1 MPLLKHGFLGTEG
14 ERIQQQI
21 LKKYAEL
28 FGHLRDFNDICH
40 EYLSGLRIDR
50 QAEIEVFTI
59 AYFIRGLKTFQSL
72 ILLLERGMLDDVRV
86 LGRTLLHTHFR
97 LAALANDPTVLKRI
111 RTSSLLE
118 QKRRL
123 ESYKSGKRKVPANAT
138 KVDLDQLIA
147 QAESQLQKL
156 GGSGINEKELAKIG
170 GRLRDY
176 DEAYAILSDAVH
188 TSISDV
194 LPSMKFGHKGNF
206 LGYIYGQTIGTL
218 RCMRVICSRFNRRV
232 WLTLAKSLSDNCQQ
246 ALRSSRSAQCGLPRT
261 CRAFS
266 IRNRLPR
273 IADYNRRSHGSNHP
287 RLT

>member
-21 LKKYAEL
+21 LKKYSEL

-50 QAEIEVFTI
+50 EAETEVFTI

-97 LAALANDPTVLKRI
+97 LAALANDPAVLKRI
-111 RTSSLLE
+111 RASALLE
-118 QKRRL
+118 QKKRL
-123 ESYKSGKRKVPANAT
+123 ESYKSGKRKVPANAN

-147 QAESQLQKL
+147 QAQSQLQKM

-188 TSISDV
+188 TSLSDV

-206 LGYIYGQTIGTL
+206 LGYIYGPHDRDLAMYAGYL
-218 RCMRVICSRFNRRV
+218 
-232 WLTLAKSLSDNCQQ
+232 LTLQSENLVNTNEVIKRQLPVSFEDFKKRSMRITSDMPGVFNPKSVATHRKLQ
-246 ALRSSRSAQCGLPRT
+246 
-261 CRAFS
+261 
-266 IRNRLPR
+266 
-273 IADYNRRSHGSNHP
+273 
-287 RLT
+287 

>member
-21 LKKYAEL
+21 LKKYSEL
-28 FGHLRDFNDICH
+28 FGHLRDLNDICH
-40 EYLSGLRIDR
+40 EYLSGLRIDCE
-50 QAEIEVFTI
+50 AETEVFTI

-97 LAALANDPTVLKRI
+97 LAALANDPAVLKRI
-111 RTSSLLE
+111 RASALLE
-118 QKRRL
+118 QKKRL
-123 ESYKSGKRKVPANAT
+123 ESYKSGKRKVPANANNI
-138 KVDLDQLIA
+138 DLDQLIA
-147 QAESQLQKL
+147 QAQSQLQKM

-188 TSISDV
+188 TSLSDV

-206 LGYIYGQTIGTL
+206 LGYIYGPHDRDLAMYAGYL
-218 RCMRVICSRFNRRV
+218 
-232 WLTLAKSLSDNCQQ
+232 LTLQSENLVNTNEVIKRQLPVSFEDFKKRSMRITSDMSGVFNPKSVATHRKLQ
-246 ALRSSRSAQCGLPRT
+246 
-261 CRAFS
+261 
-266 IRNRLPR
+266 
-273 IADYNRRSHGSNHP
+273 
-287 RLT
+287 

>member
-14 ERIQQQI
+14 EQIQQQI
-21 LKKYAEL
+21 LKKYSEL

-50 QAEIEVFTI
+50 EAETEVFTI

-111 RTSSLLE
+111 RTSALAE
-118 QKRRL
+118 QKKRL
-123 ESYKSGKRKVPANAT
+123 ESYKSGKRKVPANAN

-147 QAESQLQKL
+147 QAQSQLQKM

-188 TSISDV
+188 TSLSDV
-194 LPSMKFGHKGNF
+194 LPSMKFGHKSNF
-206 LGYIYGQTIGTL
+206 LGYIYGPDDRDLAMYAGYLLTL
-218 RCMRVICSRFNRRV
+218 QSENLVNSNEVIKRQLPASFEDFKKRSMRITSDMPGVFNR
-232 WLTLAKSLSDNCQQ
+232 KSVATHRKLQ
-246 ALRSSRSAQCGLPRT
+246 
-261 CRAFS
+261 
-266 IRNRLPR
+266 
-273 IADYNRRSHGSNHP
+273 
-287 RLT
+287 

>member
-14 ERIQQQI
+14 ERIKQQI

-40 EYLSGLRIDR
+40 EYLGGLRIDR
-50 QAEIEVFTI
+50 QAETEVFTI

-72 ILLLERGMLDDVRV
+72 ILLLERGTLDDVRV

-111 RTSSLLE
+111 RASALVE
-118 QKRRL
+118 QKKRL
-123 ESYKSGKRKVPANAT
+123 ESYKLGKRKVPANAN

-188 TSISDV
+188 TSLSDV
-194 LPSMKFGHKGNF
+194 LPSLKFGHKGNF
-206 LGYIYGQTIGTL
+206 LGYIYGPDDRDLAMYAGYL
-218 RCMRVICSRFNRRV
+218 
-232 WLTLAKSLSDNCQQ
+232 LTLQSENLVNTNEVIKRQLPASFEEFKKRSMRITSDMPGVFNPKSV
-246 ALRSSRSAQCGLPRT
+246 ATHR
-261 CRAFS
+261 
-266 IRNRLPR
+266 RLQ
-273 IADYNRRSHGSNHP
+273 
-287 RLT
+287 

>member
-14 ERIQQQI
+14 EQIQQQI
-21 LKKYAEL
+21 LRKYAEL

-50 QAEIEVFTI
+50 EAETEVFTI

-111 RTSSLLE
+111 RTSALSE
-118 QKRRL
+118 QKKRL
-123 ESYKSGKRKVPANAT
+123 ESYKSGKRKVPANAN

-147 QAESQLQKL
+147 QAQSQLQKM

-188 TSISDV
+188 TSLSDV

-206 LGYIYGQTIGTL
+206 LGYIYGPDDRDLAMYAGYLLTL
-218 RCMRVICSRFNRRV
+218 QSENLVNTNEVIKRQLPASFEEFKKRSMRITSDMPGVFNR
-232 WLTLAKSLSDNCQQ
+232 KSVATHRKLQ
-246 ALRSSRSAQCGLPRT
+246 
-261 CRAFS
+261 
-266 IRNRLPR
+266 
-273 IADYNRRSHGSNHP
+273 
-287 RLT
+287 

>member
-21 LKKYAEL
+21 LKKYSEL
-28 FGHLRDFNDICH
+28 FGHLRDLNDICH

-50 QAEIEVFTI
+50 EAEIEVFTI

-97 LAALANDPTVLKRI
+97 LAALANDPAVLKRI
-111 RTSSLLE
+111 RASALLE
-118 QKRRL
+118 QKKRL
-123 ESYKSGKRKVPANAT
+123 ESYKSGKRKVPANAN

-147 QAESQLQKL
+147 QAQSQLQKM

-188 TSISDV
+188 TSLSDV

-206 LGYIYGQTIGTL
+206 LGYIYGPHDRDLAMYAGYLLTL
-218 RCMRVICSRFNRRV
+218 QSENLVNTSEVIKRQLPVSFQDFKKRSMRITSDMPGVFNR
-232 WLTLAKSLSDNCQQ
+232 KSVATHRKLQ
-246 ALRSSRSAQCGLPRT
+246 
-261 CRAFS
+261 
-266 IRNRLPR
+266 
-273 IADYNRRSHGSNHP
+273 
-287 RLT
+287 